1 MALCETLNGVELGWF
16 GIVPHIIF
24 STSELV
30 KGCWISEGTLVSN
43 CILSALVLHLLK
55 WYNECVLN
63 WRINMSTA
71 NLTVRIDAGIK
82 SEAEKL
88 FEDLGMSISTA
99 FNIFLRQ
106 AVRAQAIP
114 FTISRGI
121 TNRTTLAAM
130 REAEQIANDPAV
142 PSFATRESLIASL
155 EA

>member
-1 MALCETLNGVELGWF
+1 
-16 GIVPHIIF
+16 
-24 STSELV
+24 
-30 KGCWISEGTLVSN
+30 
-43 CILSALVLHLLK
+43 
-55 WYNECVLN
+55 
-63 WRINMSTA
+63 MSTA
-71 NLTVRIDAGIK
+71 NLTVRIDASVK

-121 TNRTTLAAM
+121 TNRMTLTAM
-130 REAEQIANDPAV
+130 REAEQIAHDPSV
-142 PSFATRESLIASL
+142 PSLSSRESLAASL

>member
-1 MALCETLNGVELGWF
+1 
-16 GIVPHIIF
+16 
-24 STSELV
+24 
-30 KGCWISEGTLVSN
+30 
-43 CILSALVLHLLK
+43 
-55 WYNECVLN
+55 
-63 WRINMSTA
+63 MSTA

-82 SEAEKL
+82 TEAEKL

-130 REAEQIANDPAV
+130 REAEQIASDPSS
-142 PSFATRESLIASL
+142 PSFATRKSLVASL

>member
-1 MALCETLNGVELGWF
+1 MA
-16 GIVPHIIF
+16 
-24 STSELV
+24 
-30 KGCWISEGTLVSN
+30 
-43 CILSALVLHLLK
+43 
-55 WYNECVLN
+55 
-63 WRINMSTA
+63 TA

-82 SEAEKL
+82 NDAEKL

-121 TNRTTLAAM
+121 ANRTTLAAM
-130 REAEQIANDPAV
+130 REAEQIASDSSA
-142 PSFATRESLIASL
+142 PSFATRESLVASL

>member
-1 MALCETLNGVELGWF
+1 
-16 GIVPHIIF
+16 
-24 STSELV
+24 
-30 KGCWISEGTLVSN
+30 
-43 CILSALVLHLLK
+43 
-55 WYNECVLN
+55 
-63 WRINMSTA
+63 MSTA
-71 NLTVRIDAGIK
+71 NLTVRIDASVK

-121 TNRTTLAAM
+121 TNRTTLTAM
-130 REAEQIANDPAV
+130 REAEQIANDPSV
-142 PSFATRESLIASL
+142 PSFSSRESLAASL